1 VESANGSIWNDREWN
16 DRLSRI
22 PSGSEKGMD
31 MMEDDDM
38 ESMTPGQIEGK
49 AAEMLKAFLAE
60 QPEFVKFVEDKDNWE
75 HAGDDEKGMIVIHRR
90 NMGDGMNMESDD
102 DDKGGDCGCGCGGA
116 DKPKPVS
123 ALMAALAQ
131 LGKSIDEEMQTKA
144 GRMIS
149 NRNLQKLQQAME
161 ILQEVVAASAP
172 SKEPVV
178 QVKSNGEMRI
188 TAPIDSLFSVK
199 TLIDPILEFHEIDS
213 QVDETGIYFGS
224 SVSSEAKSAMINALS
239 AYKELHNKENH

>member
-1 VESANGSIWNDREWN
+1 LEI
-16 DRLSRI
+16 
-22 PSGSEKGMD
+22 
-31 MMEDDDM
+31 
-38 ESMTPGQIEGK
+38 Q
-49 AAEMLKAFLAE
+49 
-60 QPEFVKFVEDKDNWE
+60 VKYIEDKDNWE
-75 HAGDDEKGMIVIHRR
+75 HAGDDEGGMLVIHRR
-90 NMGDGMNMESDD
+90 DMGNGMGMDTD
-102 DDKGGDCGCGCGGA
+102 DDKDDCGCGCGGR

-123 ALMAALAQ
+123 ALMSILSQ

-161 ILQEVVAASAP
+161 ILQEVVAASAV

-188 TAPIDSLFSVK
+188 TAPIDALFSVK

-213 QVDETGIYFGS
+213 QVDETGIYFSS

-239 AYKELHNKENH
+239 AYKELNNKENH